1 MIRAEN
7 LEVVFN
13 PGGALESAAL
23 RGVDLQIEAGEF
35 AVVIGP
41 NGSGKT
47 TLLGVLSGD
56 IDFSNGLVGGKIWI
70 DDEEQ
75 TTIPAHRRARRMGR
89 VFQDP
94 LAGTCAA
101 LTIEENLA
109 LAARRGGRRGLGLAV
124 DDKKRGLFRDR
135 IAALG
140 LGLENRLQDS
150 IGLLSGGQRQAVS
163 LVMATLADCRVL
175 LLDEHT
181 AALDPRMAGFV
192 LDLTRRLWKECR
204 LTALMVTH
212 SMDDALSCGDRTLM
226 LDGGKIV
233 LDLRGPARSRTTA
246 AELRDRFAR
255 GRGE

>member
-1 MIRAEN
+1 
-7 LEVVFN
+7 
-13 PGGALESAAL
+13 
-23 RGVDLQIEAGEF
+23 
-35 AVVIGP
+35 
-41 NGSGKT
+41 
-47 TLLGVLSGD
+47 
-56 IDFSNGLVGGKIWI
+56 
-70 DDEEQ
+70 
-75 TTIPAHRRARRMGR
+75 MGR

-181 AALDPRMAGFV
+181 AALDPSE
-192 LDLTRRLWKECR
+192 W
-204 LTALMVTH
+204 
-212 SMDDALSCGDRTLM
+212 
-226 LDGGKIV
+226 
-233 LDLRGPARSRTTA
+233 RGS
-246 AELRDRFAR
+246 FWI
-255 GRGE
+255 

>member
-35 AVVIGP
+35 AAVIGP

-150 IGLLSGGQRQAVS
+150 IGLLS
-163 LVMATLADCRVL
+163 AD
-175 LLDEHT
+175 
-181 AALDPRMAGFV
+181 
-192 LDLTRRLWKECR
+192 
-204 LTALMVTH
+204 
-212 SMDDALSCGDRTLM
+212 S
-226 LDGGKIV
+226 GK
-233 LDLRGPARSRTTA
+233 RSVW
-246 AELRDRFAR
+246 
-255 GRGE
+255 